1 MRRYD
6 KSFQVFERVS
16 MTGLDRVRSL
26 ETDYQCIVC
35 THMNKLIEGK
45 KEERNVVDASYIMC
59 SDRAD

>member
-1 MRRYD
+1 
-6 KSFQVFERVS
+6 